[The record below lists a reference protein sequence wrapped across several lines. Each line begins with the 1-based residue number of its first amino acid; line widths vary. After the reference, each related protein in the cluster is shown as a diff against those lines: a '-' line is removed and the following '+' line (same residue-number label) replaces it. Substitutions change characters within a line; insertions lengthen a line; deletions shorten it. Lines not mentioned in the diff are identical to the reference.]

1 MRISDWSSDVCS
13 SDLIVGQIDRENAV
27 RPAVDGV
34 DGILRDTVD
43 QRDRTGLADAG
54 DAGDARQR
62 AVTEIPAAPP
72 AGLRHHQFAL
82 VPDRLPG
89 DAVLRQQLRCGE
101 MAPAAEAVDPDA
113 GEIEIVGRQGAGA
126 AGTFGGADP
135 DGLAEA
141 VECRPQILL
150 A

>member
-1 MRISDWSSDVCS
+1 MIR
-13 SDLIVGQIDRENAV
+13 
-27 RPAVDGV
+27 RPPGST
-34 DGILRDTVD
+34 RTDTLFPYTTLF
-43 QRDRTGLADAG
+43 RS
-54 DAGDARQR
+54 QR

-113 GEIEIVGRQGAGA
+113 GEIEIVGRQGDRKS
-126 AGTFGGADP
+126 TR
-135 DGLAEA
+135 LNSSH
-141 VECRPQILL
+141 
-150 A
+150 